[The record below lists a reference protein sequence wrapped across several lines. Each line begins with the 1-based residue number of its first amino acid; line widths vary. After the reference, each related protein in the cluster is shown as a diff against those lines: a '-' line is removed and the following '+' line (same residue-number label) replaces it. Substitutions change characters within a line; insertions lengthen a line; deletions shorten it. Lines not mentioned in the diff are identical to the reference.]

1 MDPAYFH
8 DAEISEV
15 TTKITTQVYNKMKK
29 FPVHWTSRI
38 PVRYKHNAI
47 RGELY
52 RAKKIGSNFDIEI
65 KHIVNKI
72 YGCRIP

>member
-1 MDPAYFH
+1 
-8 DAEISEV
+8 
-15 TTKITTQVYNKMKK
+15 MKK

-38 PVRYKHNAI
+38 PVRYKHNTI